1 MIEFLTSTDALVLYV
16 LGVAIVFLAYA
27 DELHRLDAIAA
38 AMIAVVWPI
47 WIPVMFLK
55 AMRAHKW
62 L

>member
-1 MIEFLTSTDALVLYV
+1 MIEFLTSTDALVLYA
-16 LGVAIVFLAYA
+16 LGVVIVFLAYA
-27 DELHRLDAIAA
+27 DELNKLDALAALLIAA
-38 AMIAVVWPI
+38 VWPI